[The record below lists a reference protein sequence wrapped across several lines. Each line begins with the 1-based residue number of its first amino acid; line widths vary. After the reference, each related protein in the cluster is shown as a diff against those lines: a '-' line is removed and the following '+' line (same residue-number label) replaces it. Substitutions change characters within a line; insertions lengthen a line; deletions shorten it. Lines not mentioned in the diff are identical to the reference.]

1 MAEEAKPTGP
11 TGSFSKLSA
20 GKRWFFYLTGFFSG
34 MSVMALELGA
44 QRMLSPYFSSSQ
56 VIWTIVIA
64 FIMVAMAIGNLI
76 GGKLADKYTS
86 PTFLFILL
94 FAAATWVMLIPFVG
108 KALIAAIALGFA
120 SFVTNGYLIITSI
133 VCCVVIYIFP
143 LLVLGMITPTIVKNA
158 TRDLAE
164 SGKIVGRVEAF
175 NTIGSIIGTVIPTFV
190 TIPFIGTSAT
200 FIVFASIL
208 YAIAAFYFISHSI
221 LKIKHIVIAVIALG
235 VGISSTF
242 IGTAFWDTSVLYEG
256 ESEYN
261 YLRVEEN
268 DSEIILSTNV
278 LFGVQSIKKKQK
290 GLTNMYYDYAMA
302 APIMSGVLDRPLS
315 MCILGLGTGTFPSQC
330 YDFFGNQIAEV
341 DGVEIDGK
349 IVQLSRKYFSLPEQ
363 INVFVE
369 DGRAFLNTTS
379 KKYDI
384 IMVDAYR
391 DITIPYQMS
400 SVEFFTLV
408 KDHLNPNGTMV
419 LNLNM
424 YSTDKASIGDYI
436 ASTVAHVFPQT
447 YLAPLSDIDESGN
460 VVDVGSNCELY
471 AMNGANPLE
480 KLSEHVDD
488 IEDVSLWNMMKRV
501 EDRLTKVEDK
511 GYLLTDDKSKIDLL
525 GMDVM
530 DQTIAAYLTYYRKRM
545 EGMNLIEMIQFILG

>member
-133 VCCVVIYIFP
+133 VCCIVIYIFP

-208 YAIAAFYFISHSI
+208 
-221 LKIKHIVIAVIALG
+221 
-235 VGISSTF
+235 
-242 IGTAFWDTSVLYEG
+242 
-256 ESEYN
+256 
-261 YLRVEEN
+261 
-268 DSEIILSTNV
+268 
-278 LFGVQSIKKKQK
+278 
-290 GLTNMYYDYAMA
+290 
-302 APIMSGVLDRPLS
+302 
-315 MCILGLGTGTFPSQC
+315 
-330 YDFFGNQIAEV
+330 
-341 DGVEIDGK
+341 
-349 IVQLSRKYFSLPEQ
+349 
-363 INVFVE
+363 
-369 DGRAFLNTTS
+369 
-379 KKYDI
+379 
-384 IMVDAYR
+384 
-391 DITIPYQMS
+391 
-400 SVEFFTLV
+400 
-408 KDHLNPNGTMV
+408 
-419 LNLNM
+419 
-424 YSTDKASIGDYI
+424 
-436 ASTVAHVFPQT
+436 
-447 YLAPLSDIDESGN
+447 
-460 VVDVGSNCELY
+460 
-471 AMNGANPLE
+471 
-480 KLSEHVDD
+480 
-488 IEDVSLWNMMKRV
+488 
-501 EDRLTKVEDK
+501 
-511 GYLLTDDKSKIDLL
+511 
-525 GMDVM
+525 
-530 DQTIAAYLTYYRKRM
+530 
-545 EGMNLIEMIQFILG
+545 

>member
-1 MAEEAKPTGP
+1 
-11 TGSFSKLSA
+11 
-20 GKRWFFYLTGFFSG
+20 
-34 MSVMALELGA
+34 MSVMALERGA

-56 VIWTIVIA
+56 VIWTIIIA

-76 GGKLADKYTS
+76 GGKLADKHAT
-86 PTFLFILL
+86 PTFLFALL

-108 KALIAAIALGFA
+108 KALITAIALGFA
-120 SFVTNGYLIITSI
+120 TFITSGYLIITSI
-133 VCCVVIYIFP
+133 TCCVVIYIFP

-208 YAIAAFYFISHSI
+208 YAISIFYFVSHGV
-221 LKIKHIVIAVIALG
+221 LKIKHVVIGVIALG

-242 IGTAFWDTSVLYEG
+242 IGTAFWDNNVLYEG

-268 DSEIILSTNV
+268 DKEIILSTNV
-278 LFGVQSIKKKQK
+278 LFGVQSVKRKEK
-290 GLTNMYYDYAMA
+290 GLTGMYYDYAMA
-302 APIMSGVLDRPLS
+302 APIISGVLSKPLS
-315 MCILGLGTGTFPSQC
+315 MCVLGLGTGTFPSQC
-330 YDFFGNQIAEV
+330 YDFFPNRISEV

-349 IVQLSRKYFSLPEQ
+349 IVELSKRYFSLPEQ

-379 KKYDI
+379 KKYDV

-400 SVEFFTLV
+400 SVEFFSLV
-408 KDHLNPNGTMV
+408 KDHLNPGGTMV

-424 YSTDKASIGDYI
+424 FSTQKASIGDYI

-447 YLAPLSDIDESGN
+447 YLAPLSALDENGN
-460 VVDVGSNCELY
+460 VVNIGENCELY
-471 AMNGANPLE
+471 AMADGNPCDLLAAHIE
-480 KLSEHVDD
+480 E
-488 IEDVSLWNMMKRV
+488 IEDWALQGMMERV
-501 EDRLTKVEDK
+501 LDRFVKVEDK
-511 GYLLTDDKSKIDLL
+511 GFLLTDDKSRIDLL
-525 GMDVM
+525 GMEVM
-530 DQTIAAYLTYYRKRM
+530 DQTIAAYLTYYRKQM
-545 EGMNLIEMIQFILG
+545 EGMTLIEKIKFILG